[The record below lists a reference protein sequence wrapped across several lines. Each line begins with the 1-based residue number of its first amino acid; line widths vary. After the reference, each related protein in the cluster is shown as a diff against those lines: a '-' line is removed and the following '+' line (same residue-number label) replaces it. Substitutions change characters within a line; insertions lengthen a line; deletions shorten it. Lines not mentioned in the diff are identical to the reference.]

1 MILPNDDIK
10 IIASHTSP
18 VLHVFHFDINE
29 PYHFMSLSDNG
40 EIIEWV
46 FEKTFKNIKEIEKC
60 NLQRPSDE
68 ILIINKHEIR
78 KLKKGE
84 YIKITSAIQ
93 FNNFIA
99 VGYDDGLILIYQIE
113 KQALNKSKQPV
124 GSLHEKIEEENQS
137 DEENQKEKEK
147 EKEEDKRLTD
157 ETKMDE
163 LISKI
168 DYYNT
173 FSLYY
178 ILLGHSQQ
186 IRSLFYVANKKFLV
200 TSSDNCTVKIY
211 DMTNGFSLY
220 HFNLDCMI
228 NKIILMEKKK
238 EQNLVLFSD
247 DPYKLII
254 DITKEPFSFNHY
266 SFKYNNVSHIEKMNN
281 GYYLLSQR
289 SVYQFDNNL
298 EYKGTFTNLIP
309 IDYTLIKMYKD
320 NIILFDAENYVELVS
335 FKGLEEKKPIV
346 DPKNKKAAAKP
357 AKGKND
363 KKEED
368 IKQSDQ
374 YNIKTEFKV
383 KMGTDEISEC
393 FIYDQFGFC
402 SCQDTNIYLI
412 DFELKKSMHYERS
425 NMANEDAASLQLMN
439 SLANVKSKKKKGKN
453 KGKKK
458 KKK

>member
-137 DEENQKEKEK
+137 DEDNQKEK

-238 EQNLVLFSD
+238 EQNLILFSD

-281 GYYLLSQR
+281 GYYLLGQR

>member
-68 ILIINKHEIR
+68 ILVINKHEIR

-137 DEENQKEKEK
+137 DEENQKEK

-238 EQNLVLFSD
+238 EQNLILFSD

-281 GYYLLSQR
+281 GYYLLGQR

>member
-147 EKEEDKRLTD
+147 EEDKRLTD

-238 EQNLVLFSD
+238 EQNLILFSD

-281 GYYLLSQR
+281 GYYLLGQR

-309 IDYTLIKMYKD
+309 IDYTLIKMYKN

-335 FKGLEEKKPIV
+335 FQGLEEKKPIV

-357 AKGKND
+357 TKGKND
-363 KKEED
+363 KKEEE
-368 IKQSDQ
+368 IKESDQ

>member
-1 MILPNDDIK
+1 MILPNDDIR
-10 IIASHTSP
+10 IITTHSSP
-18 VLHVFHFDINE
+18 VLKVFHFDINQ

-40 EIIEWV
+40 EIIEWL
-46 FEKTFKNIKEIEKC
+46 FDKSTKKFKEIEKC

-147 EKEEDKRLTD
+147 EEDKRLTD

-220 HFNLDCMI
+220 HFNIDCMI

-238 EQNLVLFSD
+238 EQNLILFSD

-281 GYYLLSQR
+281 GYYLLGQR

>member
-147 EKEEDKRLTD
+147 EEDKRLTD

-238 EQNLVLFSD
+238 EQNLILFSD

-281 GYYLLSQR
+281 GYYLLGQR

-335 FKGLEEKKPIV
+335 FKCLEEKKPIV

>member
-10 IIASHTSP
+10 IITTHTSP
-18 VLHVFHFDINE
+18 VLQIFHFDINQ
-29 PYHFMSLSDNG
+29 PFHFMSLSDNG

-137 DEENQKEKEK
+137 DEENQKEK

-281 GYYLLSQR
+281 GYYLLGQR

>member
-1 MILPNDDIK
+1 MGFDIF
-10 IIASHTSP
+10 H
-18 VLHVFHFDINE
+18 FHFDINE

-93 FNNFIA
+93 FSNFIA

-137 DEENQKEKEK
+137 DEENQKEK

-281 GYYLLSQR
+281 GYYLLGQR

>member
-147 EKEEDKRLTD
+147 EEDKRLTD

-163 LISKI
+163 LISNI

-238 EQNLVLFSD
+238 EQNLILFSD

-281 GYYLLSQR
+281 GYYLLGQR

>member
-147 EKEEDKRLTD
+147 EEDKRLTD

-281 GYYLLSQR
+281 GYYLLGQR

-335 FKGLEEKKPIV
+335 FKCLEEKKPIV

-412 DFELKKSMHYERS
+412 DFELKKSIHYERS

>member
-147 EKEEDKRLTD
+147 EEDKRLTD

-186 IRSLFYVANKKFLV
+186 IRSLFYVTNKKFLV

-281 GYYLLSQR
+281 GYYLLGQR

>member
-10 IIASHTSP
+10 IITTHTSP
-18 VLHVFHFDINE
+18 VLQIFHFDINQ
-29 PYHFMSLSDNG
+29 PFHFMSLSDNG

-147 EKEEDKRLTD
+147 EEDKRLTD

-238 EQNLVLFSD
+238 EQNLILFSD

-281 GYYLLSQR
+281 GYYLLGQR

>member
-137 DEENQKEKEK
+137 DEENQKEK

>member
-147 EKEEDKRLTD
+147 EEDKRLTD

-186 IRSLFYVANKKFLV
+186 IRSLFYVTNKKFLV

>member
-147 EKEEDKRLTD
+147 EEDKRLTD

-281 GYYLLSQR
+281 GYYLLGQR

>member
-147 EKEEDKRLTD
+147 EEDKRLTD

-266 SFKYNNVSHIEKMNN
+266 SFKYNNVSHIEKINN
-281 GYYLLSQR
+281 GYYLLGQR

>member
-147 EKEEDKRLTD
+147 EEDKRLTD

-228 NKIILMEKKK
+228 NKIILTEKKK

-281 GYYLLSQR
+281 GYYLLGQR

>member
-93 FNNFIA
+93 FSNFIA

-137 DEENQKEKEK
+137 DEENQKEK

-281 GYYLLSQR
+281 GYYLLGQR